1 MSLLPILMAAGLL
14 LPAVLLPTY
23 VDRDDVP
30 EPSAERIE
38 RSVDTYV
45 VEERSVDTYVVEGSV
60 EGVAAPETTSEGTT
74 LTIGSDVLF
83 AFASAVVEDAAQA
96 ALSAQLD
103 QIPVGAQVTV
113 EGHTDSRGGD
123 AVNVPLSVARGEAVA
138 AVLRA
143 SRPDLVL
150 EVVGKGSSE
159 PVAAETDEPAMAKN
173 RRVELSWTS

>member
-1 MSLLPILMAAGLL
+1 MSLLPILVATGLL

-45 VEERSVDTYVVEGSV
+45 IDGSV
-60 EGVAAPETTSEGTT
+60 ERVAAPETTSKGST

-103 QIPVGAQVTV
+103 QIPAGTQVMV

-123 AVNVPLSVARGEAVA
+123 AVNIPLSAARAEAVA

-143 SRPDLVL
+143 GRPDLVL

-159 PVAAETDEPAMAKN
+159 PVAPEVDEQAMAQN

>member
-1 MSLLPILMAAGLL
+1 MSLLPILMATGLL
-14 LPAVLLPTY
+14 LPAVHSY

-30 EPSAERIE
+30 EPSAEKI
-38 RSVDTYV
+38 
-45 VEERSVDTYVVEGSV
+45 ERSVDTYVVEGSV